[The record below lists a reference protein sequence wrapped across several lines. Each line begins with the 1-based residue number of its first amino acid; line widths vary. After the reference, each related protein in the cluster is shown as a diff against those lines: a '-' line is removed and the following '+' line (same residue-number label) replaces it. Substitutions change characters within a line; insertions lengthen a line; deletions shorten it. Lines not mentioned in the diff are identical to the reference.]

1 MCPDLFDHVS
11 ALPGRKQLDQMLFG
25 GSQYTR
31 QADHEEITDQMR
43 ADDSRFAAHVFL
55 FEPGH
60 PCADGGTAKIN

>member
-1 MCPDLFDHVS
+1 
-11 ALPGRKQLDQMLFG
+11 
-25 GSQYTR
+25 
-31 QADHEEITDQMR
+31 MR